1 MKISFKEY
9 LKISMFSVIEI
20 LILFVF
26 LSIMYKVLDISQT
39 NQTFQD
45 YILGSLVCYVIIG
58 LNMINYKIDK
68 LHNELDR

>member
-9 LKISMFSVIEI
+9 LKISMLSIIEI
-20 LILFVF
+20 LGLFVF

-39 NQTFQD
+39 NQTAKD
-45 YILGSLVCYVIIG
+45 YILGSLVFYVIIG

>member
-9 LKISMFSVIEI
+9 LKISIFSVIEI
-20 LILFVF
+20 LVLFVF
-26 LSIMYKVLDISQT
+26 FSIMYKVLDISQT
-39 NQTFQD
+39 NQTAQD
-45 YILGSLVCYVIIG
+45 YILSGLVFYVIIG

>member
-9 LKISMFSVIEI
+9 LKIFMLSIIEI
-20 LILFVF
+20 LGLFVF
-26 LSIMYKVLDISQT
+26 LSIMYKVLDFSQT
-39 NQTFQD
+39 YQTAKD
-45 YILGSLVCYVIIG
+45 YIFDSLVFYVIIG

>member
-9 LKISMFSVIEI
+9 LKVSMFSIIEI

-39 NQTFQD
+39 NQTIQD
-45 YILGSLVCYVIIG
+45 YFLGSLVCYIIIE
-58 LNMINYKIDK
+58 LNIVKYKLDK

>member
-20 LILFVF
+20 FVLFVF
-26 LSIMYKVLDISQT
+26 FFIMYKVLDISQT
-39 NQTFQD
+39 NQSAQE
-45 YILGSLVCYVIIG
+45 YILGGLVFYVIIG
-58 LNMINYKIDK
+58 LNMVNYKIDK

>member
-9 LKISMFSVIEI
+9 LKISMFSIIEI
-20 LILFVF
+20 LVLFVF
-26 LSIMYKVLDISQT
+26 FSIMYKVLDISQT
-39 NQTFQD
+39 NQSVQE
-45 YILGSLVCYVIIG
+45 YILGGLVFYVIIG

>member
-9 LKISMFSVIEI
+9 LKIFMLSIIEI
-20 LILFVF
+20 LGLFVF
-26 LSIMYKVLDISQT
+26 LSIMYKVLDFSQT
-39 NQTFQD
+39 YQTAKD
-45 YILGSLVCYVIIG
+45 YIFDSLVFYVIIR

>member
-1 MKISFKEY
+1 MKISFKES

-20 LILFVF
+20 LVLFMF

-39 NQTFQD
+39 NQTIQD
-45 YILGSLVCYVIIG
+45 CFLDSLVCYIIIE
-58 LNMINYKIDK
+58 LNIVKYKLDK

>member
-9 LKISMFSVIEI
+9 LKIFMLSIIEI
-20 LILFVF
+20 LGLFVF
-26 LSIMYKVLDISQT
+26 LSIMYKVLDFSQT
-39 NQTFQD
+39 NQTAKD
-45 YILGSLVCYVIIG
+45 YILESLVFYVIIG

>member
-9 LKISMFSVIEI
+9 IKICMFSIIEI
-20 LILFVF
+20 LVLFVF
-26 LSIMYKVLDISQT
+26 FSIMYKVLDISQT
-39 NQTFQD
+39 NQTAKD
-45 YILGSLVCYVIIG
+45 YILGSLVFYVIIG

>member
-20 LILFVF
+20 LVLFMF

-39 NQTFQD
+39 SQTIQD
-45 YILGSLVCYVIIG
+45 CFLDSLVCYIIIE
-58 LNMINYKIDK
+58 LNIVKYKLDK

>member
-9 LKISMFSVIEI
+9 LKISMFSIVEI
-20 LILFVF
+20 LFLFVF

-39 NQTFQD
+39 NQSAQE
-45 YILGSLVCYVIIG
+45 YILGSLFCYVIIG

>member
-1 MKISFKEY
+1 MKINFKEY

-20 LILFVF
+20 LVLFVF
-26 LSIMYKVLDISQT
+26 FSIMYKVLDISQT
-39 NQTFQD
+39 NQTAQD
-45 YILGSLVCYVIIG
+45 YILGSLVFYVIIG

>member
-20 LILFVF
+20 LVLFMF

-39 NQTFQD
+39 SQTIQD
-45 YILGSLVCYVIIG
+45 CFLDSLVCYIIIQ
-58 LNMINYKIDK
+58 LNIVKYKLDK
-68 LHNELDR
+68 SHNELE

>member
-9 LKISMFSVIEI
+9 FKISIFSVIEI
-20 LILFVF
+20 LVLFVF
-26 LSIMYKVLDISQT
+26 FSIMYKVLDISQT
-39 NQTFQD
+39 NQTAQD
-45 YILGSLVCYVIIG
+45 YILSGLVFYVIIG